1 MIQDIYHLH
10 LMTVH
15 LLERE
20 RDTHTRIFLHKAHT
34 WISSEKKAN
43 HRILLF
49 SRFHNHHYNSNSE
62 TTKNRSTHDDDDDK
76 DSSDA
81 IPTMRFFFGDELFVY
96 VVVLVCFFGKH
107 KSAITTEIVPAAA
120 TKAILFCERILRT
133 AAAATKTTK
142 ANDVVCRF
150 GRPEANRRF
159 TAQRG
164 HREAVGGA
172 ISGFARID

>member
-1 MIQDIYHLH
+1 MFVWSALAF
-10 LMTVH
+10 
-15 LLERE
+15 
-20 RDTHTRIFLHKAHT
+20 FLTFLSFLDFLRKKKAH
-34 WISSEKKAN
+34 I
-43 HRILLF
+43 HQILFFF
-49 SRFHNHHYNSNSE
+49 SLSQSHYNSNSE
-62 TTKNRSTHDDDDDK
+62 TTKNRSTHDDDA

-120 TKAILFCERILRT
+120 TKAVLFCERILRT
-133 AAAATKTTK
+133 AAATTTTK
-142 ANDVVCRF
+142 ANVVVCRF

>member
-1 MIQDIYHLH
+1 MHRYIN
-10 LMTVH
+10 
-15 LLERE
+15 
-20 RDTHTRIFLHKAHT
+20 
-34 WISSEKKAN
+34 SEKSKAPDT
-43 HRILLF
+43 LLFLTRSTTQDVLRKKSKSSNSFF
-49 SRFHNHHYNSNSE
+49 SRFHNHYNSNSE

-81 IPTMRFFFGDELFVY
+81 IPTMRFVFGDELFVY

-120 TKAILFCERILRT
+120 TKAVLFCERILRT
-133 AAAATKTTK
+133 AAATTTTK
-142 ANDVVCRF
+142 ANVVVCRF